1 MDHVLQVSLYTL
13 ETLEGLQANTKL
25 RRHADK
31 IANFW
36 LTRLRD
42 SPPAKRLNYVY
53 LVNDIVQNAR
63 ARKRIEFPDAFAPLM
78 PEACQTAYRSS
89 TPEIQSKIRR
99 VVEVWKQ
106 RSVFEAPIVAAIDTR
121 LDEIDKAKGS
131 SGRKTLMGKS
141 LYGSPS
147 GGGMP
152 KELETLGPLQTAITK
167 ATIEARPLLDT
178 AEREYEKNNDP
189 DIALP
194 TLPVHAANL
203 TGLIK
208 SLAAAESA
216 VNATI
221 KARQALIAD
230 LERIISK
237 NKTSLDIEEESRTVV
252 AKRKSAMEAKKRDV
266 EDDINRVMAS
276 KEDSPEAPEAS
287 HGNGNGKRSTSFV
300 DERPE
305 VEELT
310 PEPEDEPTFSP
321 VPFADEGAIYEET
334 TPSQSPPSNPAVAAA
349 LSGFGDTGSRSR
361 VRVASGG
368 SLNGSSAKRR
378 KMSHDEDDAV
388 PDLGPMGMDNLGQ
401 EPTGRDVLVDLDA
414 DVNELLRQEG
424 GGGL

>member
-1 MDHVLQVSLYTL
+1 
-13 ETLEGLQANTKL
+13 
-25 RRHADK
+25 
-31 IANFW
+31 
-36 LTRLRD
+36 
-42 SPPAKRLNYVY
+42 
-53 LVNDIVQNAR
+53 
-63 ARKRIEFPDAFAPLM
+63 M

-106 RSVFEAPIVAAIDTR
+106 RSVFEAPIIAAIDTR
-121 LDEIDKAKGS
+121 LDEIDKAKGA
-131 SGRKTLMGKS
+131 SGKKTLMGKS

-147 GGGMP
+147 GGVMP
-152 KELETLGPLQTAITK
+152 KELETLGPLQTAVTK
-167 ATIEARPLLDT
+167 ATIDARPLLDT

-194 TLPVHAANL
+194 TLPMHAANL
-203 TGLIK
+203 SGLIK

-230 LERIISK
+230 LECIVSK
-237 NKTSLDIEEESRTVV
+237 NKSSLNIEEESRTVM
-252 AKRKSAMEAKKRDV
+252 AERKSAMEAKKRDV
-266 EDDINRVMAS
+266 EDDINRTLANA
-276 KEDSPEAPEAS
+276 EDSPDALEAS
-287 HGNGNGKRSTSFV
+287 DGNTNGKRMSSFV

-321 VPFADEGAIYEET
+321 VPFANEGAVYEGT
-334 TPSQSPPSNPAVAAA
+334 TPPSLTPPSNPAVAAA
-349 LSGFGDTGSRSR
+349 LSGFGDTGSKSR

-378 KMSHDEDDAV
+378 KMSQDEDDAV
-388 PDLGPMGMDNLGQ
+388 PDLGPMGMETFGQ
-401 EPTGRDVLVDLDA
+401 ENPARNVLVDLDT
-414 DVNELLRQEG
+414 DVSELLRQEG
-424 GGGL
+424 GGSL